1 MIARLVIG
9 RRRLA
14 SPELSD
20 GDGASKT
27 NASDVSCRVTERDQA
42 GASRNLRNHLEQRDR
57 VGGSSRAH
65 ELLVG
70 SGASR
75 HMAEGE
81 ELQLNAKNQE

>member
-9 RRRLA
+9 RRRIP

-20 GDGASKT
+20 SDAASKT

-42 GASRNLRNHLEQRDR
+42 GASRNLRNHSEQRDR
-57 VGGSSRAH
+57 VGEAH

-70 SGASR
+70 SVASR

-81 ELQLNAKNQE
+81 ELQLNAKDQE

>member
-1 MIARLVIG
+1 MIARLAIG
-9 RRRLA
+9 QRRLA

-42 GASRNLRNHLEQRDR
+42 GASRNRRNHWNSETAS
-57 VGGSSRAH
+57 GEAH